1 MTKITIAIIIGII
14 IVIGLG
20 ITLGVLLHQKSQIDV
35 PVMKKDTGDIKKI
48 SANLK
53 EYKSET
59 LGVKF
64 QYLEEFTRFGEE
76 LDSNI
81 CQTVSMYNPETTEGI
96 NLVVGDLEE
105 ETPLDAYIDIMATN
119 ISNASHI
126 KKKDIT
132 VTKGAKIAGLD
143 AIKYQYKS
151 DETNIYQCLLS
162 KDKKQYVLTYS
173 KKGNEFDPSR
183 GDFLFSTFAFLEQ
196 K

>member
-1 MTKITIAIIIGII
+1 MTKITIAIIIGVI
-14 IVIGLG
+14 IVIGLA
-20 ITLGVLLHQKSQIDV
+20 ITLGVLQYQKSQIDA
-35 PVMKKDTGDIKKI
+35 PVMKKETGELKQIT
-48 SANLK
+48 SALK
-53 EYKSET
+53 EYSSEK

-64 QYLEEFTRFGEE
+64 QYLEDFTRFGEE

-132 VTKGAKIAGLD
+132 VTKGGKIAGLD
-143 AIKYQYKS
+143 AVKYQYKS
-151 DETNIYQCLLS
+151 DETNIYQCLIS
-162 KDKKQYVLTYS
+162 KNKKQYVLTYS

-183 GDFLFSTFAFLEQ
+183 GDFLFSTFAFLEE